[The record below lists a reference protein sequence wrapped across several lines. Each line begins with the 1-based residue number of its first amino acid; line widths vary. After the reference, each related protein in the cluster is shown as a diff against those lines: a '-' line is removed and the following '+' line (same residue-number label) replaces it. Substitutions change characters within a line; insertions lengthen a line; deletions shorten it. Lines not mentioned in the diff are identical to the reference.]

1 MNLNNL
7 NFPFDYILLTIIFI
21 IILFCCWKGFIQS
34 ILSLLT
40 WIGSILI
47 TVYAYESL
55 AGYLTKQLLNIDFF
69 QKYDYLSNIGSI
81 LITIPLI
88 FLGSLFILK
97 RVRKFLSSDLDKQV
111 LGIFFDK
118 VFGLIYGVIFSYLLI
133 STMLIILKRF
143 DFDLVHKWANN
154 NSNIVLIVEN
164 FNSKY
169 VYLNET
175 YDDISD

>member
-133 STMLIILKRF
+133 SAMLIILKRF
-143 DFDLVHKWANN
+143 DFDLVHQWANN

>member
-34 ILSLLT
+34 LLSLLT

-55 AGYLTKQLLNIDFF
+55 AGYLTKKLLNIDFF
-69 QKYDYLSNIGSI
+69 QKYEYLSNIGSI

-143 DFDLVHKWANN
+143 DFDLVHQWANN

-175 YDDISD
+175 YENISD